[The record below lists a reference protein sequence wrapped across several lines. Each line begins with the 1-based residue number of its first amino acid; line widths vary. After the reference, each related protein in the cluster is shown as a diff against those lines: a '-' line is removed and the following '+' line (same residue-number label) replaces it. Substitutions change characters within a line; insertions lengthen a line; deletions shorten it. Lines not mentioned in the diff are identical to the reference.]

1 MFDDQRSSPDIS
13 FSRSCQKPLIS
24 VHLFESLH
32 GSASLLVP
40 LPDRND
46 IKHTCLVLWLTH
58 IAQFEYRFTKCGGLC
73 LGLFTSV
80 DTSDSSAPLAS
91 VETASS
97 AHFVYSGAPAR
108 KSVLLAHCVVTKTTN
123 PTVMDEDMEVP
134 DDWKASG
141 ASSAKIGHREEGR
154 TIAVHSLA
162 VLPSLQNQGL
172 GSTLL
177 KAFIQRMEYVQA
189 ADRIALLA
197 HGELVKFYE
206 KLGFEN
212 KGPSKATFGGGN
224 WVDMV
229 LELKNNQK

>member
-1 MFDDQRSSPDIS
+1 MAMGAP
-13 FSRSCQKPLIS
+13 
-24 VHLFESLH
+24 
-32 GSASLLVP
+32 SASLSISLDFVIETKTYSTIVA
-40 LPDRND
+40 NV
-46 IKHTCLVLWLTH
+46 HCT
-58 IAQFEYRFTKCGGLC
+58 QFEYRFTKCGGLC

-80 DTSDSSAPLAS
+80 DMNNPSSPLAS

-97 AHFVYSGAPAR
+97 AHHVYSGAPAR

-134 DDWKASG
+134 KDWKTSG
-141 ASSAKIGHREEGR
+141 TSSSSLGHREEGR

-162 VLPSLQNQGL
+162 VLPSLQGQGL

-177 KAFIQRMEYVQA
+177 KAFYQRMGYVQA
-189 ADRIALLA
+189 ADRITLLA

-224 WVDMV
+224 WVDMAS
-229 LELKNNQK
+229 